1 MGEDTTDS
9 AEIPESARRLLA
21 EMRAVQGLVED
32 LRLMTFL
39 RQMAAAGVP
48 GRTIVEQALYYA
60 SLPVSDVAV
69 SALWLELRRAGVSLG
84 QPGVPLE

>member
-48 GRTIVEQALYYA
+48 GRTIV
-60 SLPVSDVAV
+60 
-69 SALWLELRRAGVSLG
+69 
-84 QPGVPLE
+84 